1 MISVWNSPT
10 STLHR
15 CIRWCSLL
23 RIWKTAIPS
32 GAYVCPKGGLV
43 MMIRRRGRY
52 IVPDGK
58 KRLLPGDAL
67 LIIKEE
73 KDRTDGIR

>member
-1 MISVWNSPT
+1 
-10 STLHR
+10 
-15 CIRWCSLL
+15 
-23 RIWKTAIPS
+23 
-32 GAYVCPKGGLV
+32 

>member
-1 MISVWNSPT
+1 
-10 STLHR
+10 
-15 CIRWCSLL
+15 
-23 RIWKTAIPS
+23 
-32 GAYVCPKGGLV
+32 

-58 KRLLPGDAL
+58 KRLLSGDAL